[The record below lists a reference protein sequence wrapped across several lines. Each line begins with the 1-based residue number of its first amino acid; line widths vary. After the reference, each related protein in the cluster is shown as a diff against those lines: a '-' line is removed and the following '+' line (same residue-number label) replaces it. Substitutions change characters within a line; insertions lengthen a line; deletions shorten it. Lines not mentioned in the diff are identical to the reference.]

1 MPSSG
6 LRTLLLAL
14 TLALPAMQAAASASA
29 PAVTREALGERSAF
43 HTLDPVNHD
52 APNACGHSA
61 QAQRLAEL
69 IRRHPLQRRVRLSCH
84 PLLAEAARAKAEE
97 MAARDQ
103 VSHIYGV
110 LAPNR
115 RLRNAGYL
123 LPADYPGA
131 YHNQVE
137 AVSGGYAT
145 AEEAL
150 QGFLDS
156 PPHRMHLLA
165 EHPFYAEQDEIAVG
179 YARNRDSD
187 YVDFWVVFIA
197 RRADSGNPPTL
208 LQADTGTPTKAN

>member
-1 MPSSG
+1 MRGPG
-6 LRTLLLAL
+6 LRELLLTL
-14 TLALPAMQAAASASA
+14 SLALAAPQASASA
-29 PAVTREALGERSAF
+29 STP
-43 HTLDPVNHD
+43 D
-52 APNACGHSA
+52 APGGELGDRPAFRLPEPVADDAQDACGHSP

-69 IRRHPLQRRVRLSCH
+69 IRHHPLQRRLRLSCH

-115 RLRNAGYL
+115 RLRSAGYM

-137 AVSGGYAT
+137 AVAGGYAT

-179 YARNRDSD
+179 YARKRDSD
-187 YVDFWVVFIA
+187 YIDFWVVFIA
-197 RRADSGNPPTL
+197 RRADSGNPPVL
-208 LQADTGTPTKAN
+208 LQADSGTPTKAN